1 MDKKMLRYIVDNS
14 STPVDQMDNE
24 TKVRLGMRPGEK
36 WQQFLKREGRDQKG
50 NLKPLIS
57 KSHLEQSLEVFG
69 DGVPKLENISVLN
82 RNKKYGRPKPVD
94 LYDKSTYMSNPEVKK
109 GLDLWEQKL
118 ELAKNPKTKEDRLDA
133 KDTRRMIM
141 NDYNNPK
148 MRKFIGDDELKLVG
162 KHKSQLNR
170 PVVTPVI
177 TPVIK
182 TQVKEFN
189 PRPPERDLID
199 IIEENSRMEPGLSE
213 DFVKLK
219 SDIKENMDY
228 VMGKRET
235 PSGEKE
241 ESQDPIK
248 GDN

>member
-1 MDKKMLRYIVDNS
+1 MK
-14 STPVDQMDNE
+14 
-24 TKVRLGMRPGEK
+24 
-36 WQQFLKREGRDQKG
+36 
-50 NLKPLIS
+50 
-57 KSHLEQSLEVFG
+57 
-69 DGVPKLENISVLN
+69 
-82 RNKKYGRPKPVD
+82 
-94 LYDKSTYMSNPEVKK
+94 
-109 GLDLWEQKL
+109 
-118 ELAKNPKTKEDRLDA
+118 
-133 KDTRRMIM
+133 
-141 NDYNNPK
+141 DYNNPK
-148 MRKFIGDDELKLVG
+148 MRKFVGDDELKLIG

-182 TQVKEFN
+182 PQVKEFN
-189 PRPPERDLID
+189 PRLPERDLRD
-199 IIEENSRMEPGLSE
+199 IIEENTRMKPGLSE

-228 VMGKRET
+228 VMGNRKT

>member
-1 MDKKMLRYIVDNS
+1 MDKKQLRYIVDRS
-14 STPVDQMDNE
+14 TTPVDQMDNE
-24 TKVRLGMRPGEK
+24 TKVRLGMNPGET
-36 WQQFLKREGRDQKG
+36 WQQFLNREGRDQKG

-57 KSHLEQSLEVFG
+57 KSHLEHSLDVFG

-82 RNKKYGRPKPVD
+82 RNKKYGRPKPVN

-118 ELAKNPKTKEDRLDA
+118 ELAKNPKNKEERLDA

-141 NDYNNPK
+141 KDYNNPK
-148 MRKFIGDDELKLVG
+148 MRKFVGDDELKLIG

-182 TQVKEFN
+182 PQVKEFN
-189 PRPPERDLID
+189 PRLPERDLRD
-199 IIEENSRMEPGLSE
+199 IIEENTRMKPGLSE

-228 VMGKRET
+228 VMGNRKT